1 MLSRETHAG
10 AGAEADG
17 RRLKTDDR
25 QKKKT
30 GLVGPVSRS
39 NWFEAAIWLG

>member
-1 MLSRETHAG
+1 VRLKQETKP
-10 AGAEADG
+10 DG